1 MKSQRDRLIE
11 CMNLRTQWKQKM
23 LIPFPEELVESMNVF
38 VRGTSMSGTVDL
50 LGHEFQYAFLV
61 ESGEESY
68 IKLATA
74 TQN

>member
-1 MKSQRDRLIE
+1 
-11 CMNLRTQWKQKM
+11 M
-23 LIPFPEELVESMNVF
+23 LVPFPEELVESMNVF

-68 IKLATA
+68 IKLASA
-74 TQN
+74 AAEN